1 MMLTRSCVASAHTRR
16 RLLLIV
22 ALIATPLPILA
33 QEAAPASERTTAAE
47 LEEIVVTGTS
57 LARTV
62 LDTPLAATS
71 IDEDRLAR
79 LTASSQADILNSV
92 PTIKAEGG
100 GGEVAA
106 NVFIK
111 GLPSG
116 GQYQFTPLEYDGI
129 PVFSSFGLNSSAFDV
144 YYRNDLGIERLE
156 FVRGGVS
163 NLFGP
168 GSVAGLINYISKTG
182 TDTPEAQV
190 QLELADEDR
199 ARGDFAFSG
208 PLGADSNMYYA
219 LSGFYR
225 YDEGPIKTGN
235 DTEGFQLRG
244 NLKRE
249 FEDGSGSITLFGQ
262 YIDDQ
267 VQFYLPFPLDGA
279 SRSRI
284 RGNDGDKVYSVQT
297 NQVDGMGFQTPD
309 GQFRS
314 SIGDGVV
321 TEGGSVAIVFNKE
334 LGAAWGVNSKVKYA
348 DYDHSFDFFLDG
360 DGVVNVPE
368 TQAAFIANRNPNR
381 GLPATATLANSTFTY
396 VDTGAVLPADALLF
410 ANRFIDRD
418 RPADD
423 LTAELNFTKSM
434 TLGAFEHR
442 FTLGGFY
449 GNAEAEDYNVTT
461 TYLADFQNEARLVSL
476 VVRDALGTPTTY
488 SLDGLLNAGTGYVN
502 NNHEVTRYA
511 VYLADQLESDRF
523 IFDIGARFEE
533 IEGDIHRERTG
544 TFVTDSTTPN
554 LAPALRDV
562 IWGNDTFIDASV
574 DTNEWALALGALYKL
589 TDQFSLYTNA
599 ARGYFFPELRAVQI
613 NALGAPQS
621 YTAEIIK
628 QAELGVKFA
637 GERFS
642 GTLAALYTELS
653 DRRAVSFVND
663 PVTGGV
669 TERVNIVS
677 TESFGAEATFN
688 FRIVGDLSFE
698 GNLTWQEH
706 EFTEFDTTPAFIGNE
721 LLRQPN
727 FLYNAGLY
735 YDDGRFDA
743 ALYNTHTGSTYTT
756 ESNAI
761 KLDSYDVARLGFGY
775 TFEFGDQTAR
785 FGLDV
790 YNLFDDDGITEGS
803 PRQDISQT
811 TGGAYFVGRPV
822 LPRRYTVR
830 FTVDF

>member
-1 MMLTRSCVASAHTRR
+1 MMRRESFASARR
-16 RLLLIV
+16 GRKLV
-22 ALIATPLPILA
+22 SMAALFAAPLPLLA
-33 QEAAPASERTTAAE
+33 QETTPPEQEVGAE
-47 LEEIVVTGTS
+47 LETVLVTGTS
-57 LARTV
+57 LARSA

-71 IDEDRLAR
+71 IDEDRLAK
-79 LTASSQADILNSV
+79 LTANSQADILNSV

-182 TDTPEAQV
+182 SDTPEQKV
-190 QLELADEDR
+190 QLEFADEDR
-199 ARGDFAFSG
+199 ARGDFFLSG
-208 PLGADSNMYYA
+208 PLGADSNLYYA

-249 FEDGSGSITLFGQ
+249 FEDGSGAITIYGQ

-279 SRSRI
+279 TRGRI
-284 RGNDGDKVYSVQT
+284 RGNDGDTVYSVQT
-297 NQVDGMGFQTPD
+297 NQVDGMGFVTPD
-309 GQFRS
+309 GQFSS

-321 TEGGSVAIVFNKE
+321 TKDGSLAIVFDKE
-334 LGAAWGVNSKVKYA
+334 FGEGWGINAKAKYA
-348 DYDHSFDFFLDG
+348 SYDHSFDFFLDG

-381 GLPATATLANSTFTY
+381 GLPATASLANSTFTY
-396 VDTGAVLPADALLF
+396 ADTGEVLPADAILF
-410 ANRFIDRD
+410 PNRFIDRD
-418 RPADD
+418 RPAEDT
-423 LTAELNFTKSM
+423 TAEVNLKKSL
-434 TLGAFEHR
+434 TLGAFEHS
-442 FTLGGFY
+442 FTVGAFY
-449 GNAEAEDYNVTT
+449 GNAEAEDFNVTT
-461 TYLADFQNEARLVSL
+461 TYLADFQNEARLVNL
-476 VVRDALGTPTTY
+476 VVRDALGAPTTF
-488 SLDGLLNAGTGYVN
+488 SLNGLLNAGNGYVN
-502 NNHEVTRYA
+502 NDHEATRYA
-511 VYLADQLESDRF
+511 IYLADQMESERW

-533 IEGDIHRERTG
+533 MDGDIRRERSA
-544 TFVTDSTTPN
+544 TFITDPN
-554 LAPALRDV
+554 PAIAPALRDV
-562 IWGNDTFIDASV
+562 IWGNDQFVNASV
-574 DTNEWALALGALYKL
+574 DTNEWAVALGALYKL
-589 TDQFSLYTNA
+589 TDDLSLYGNA

-613 NALGAPQS
+613 NTLGEPQS
-621 YTAEIIK
+621 YTAEIIE

-637 GERFS
+637 GGRFS

-653 DRRAVSFVND
+653 DRRAVSFVNS
-663 PVTGGV
+663 PTGGV
-669 TERVNIVS
+669 IERVNIVS
-677 TESFGAEATFN
+677 TESYGAEATFN
-688 FRIVGDLSFE
+688 ILIVGDLSFE
-698 GNLTWQEH
+698 GNVTWQEH
-706 EFTEFDTTPAFIGNE
+706 EYTKFDTSPAFVGNE

-727 FLYNAGLY
+727 FIYNAGLY
-735 YDDGRFDA
+735 YDNGRFDA
-743 ALYNTHTGSTYTT
+743 ALYTTHTGSTFTT
-756 ESNAI
+756 EANTI
-761 KLDSYDVARLGFGY
+761 QLDSYDVARVDFGY
-775 TFEFGDQTAR
+775 RFEWGDQSAR
-785 FGLDV
+785 VGFAV

-803 PRQDISQT
+803 PRQDTSQT
-811 TGGAYFVGRPV
+811 VGGAYFVGRPV
-822 LPRRYTVR
+822 LPRRYTVQL
-830 FTVDF
+830 TVDF

>member
-1 MMLTRSCVASAHTRR
+1 MMRRESFASARR
-16 RLLLIV
+16 GRKLV
-22 ALIATPLPILA
+22 SMAALFAAPLPLLA
-33 QEAAPASERTTAAE
+33 QETTPPEQEGGAE
-47 LEEIVVTGTS
+47 LETVLVTGTS
-57 LARTV
+57 LARSA

-71 IDEDRLAR
+71 IDEDRLAK
-79 LTASSQADILNSV
+79 LTANSQADILNSV

-182 TDTPEAQV
+182 SDTPEQKV
-190 QLELADEDR
+190 QLEFADEDR
-199 ARGDFAFSG
+199 ARGDFFLSG
-208 PLGADSNMYYA
+208 PLGADSNLYYA

-249 FEDGSGSITLFGQ
+249 FEDGSGAITIYGQ

-279 SRSRI
+279 TRSRI
-284 RGNDGDKVYSVQT
+284 RGNDGDTVYSVQT
-297 NQVDGMGFQTPD
+297 NQVDGMGFVTPD
-309 GQFRS
+309 GQFSS

-321 TEGGSVAIVFNKE
+321 TKDGSLAIVFDKE
-334 LGAAWGVNSKVKYA
+334 FGEGWGINAKAKYA
-348 DYDHSFDFFLDG
+348 SYDHSFDFFLDG

-381 GLPATATLANSTFTY
+381 GLPATASLANSTFTY
-396 VDTGAVLPADALLF
+396 ADTGEVLPADAILF
-410 ANRFIDRD
+410 PNRFIDRD
-418 RPADD
+418 RPAEDT
-423 LTAELNFTKSM
+423 TAEVNLKKSL
-434 TLGAFEHR
+434 TLGAFEHS
-442 FTLGGFY
+442 FTVGAFY
-449 GNAEAEDYNVTT
+449 GNAEAEDFNVTT
-461 TYLADFQNEARLVSL
+461 TYLADFQNEARLVNL
-476 VVRDALGTPTTY
+476 VVRDALGNPTTF
-488 SLDGLLNAGTGYVN
+488 SLNGLLNAGNGYVN
-502 NNHEVTRYA
+502 NDHEATRYA
-511 VYLADQLESDRF
+511 IYIADQMESERW

-533 IEGDIHRERTG
+533 MEGDIRRERSA
-544 TFVTDSTTPN
+544 TFITDPN
-554 LAPALRDV
+554 PAIAPALRDV
-562 IWGNDTFIDASV
+562 IWGNDQFVNASV
-574 DTNEWALALGALYKL
+574 DTNEWAVALGALYKL
-589 TDQFSLYTNA
+589 TDDLSLYGNA

-613 NALGAPQS
+613 NTLGEPQS

-637 GERFS
+637 GGRFS

-653 DRRAVSFVND
+653 DRRAVSFVNS
-663 PVTGGV
+663 PTGGV
-669 TERVNIVS
+669 IERVNIVS
-677 TESFGAEATFN
+677 TESYGAEATFN
-688 FRIVGDLSFE
+688 IVIVGDLSFE
-698 GNLTWQEH
+698 GNVTWQEH
-706 EFTEFDTTPAFIGNE
+706 EYTKFDTNPAFVGNE

-727 FLYNAGLY
+727 FIYNAGLY
-735 YDDGRFDA
+735 YDNGRFDA
-743 ALYNTHTGSTYTT
+743 ALYTTHTGSTFTT
-756 ESNAI
+756 EANTI
-761 KLDSYDVARLGFGY
+761 QLDSYDVARVDFGY
-775 TFEFGDQTAR
+775 RFEWGDQSAR
-785 FGLDV
+785 VGFDV

-803 PRQDISQT
+803 PRQDTSQT
-811 TGGAYFVGRPV
+811 VGGAYFVGRPV
-822 LPRRYTVR
+822 LPRRYTVQL
-830 FTVDF
+830 TVDF